1 LKVILIAPGTPSVE
15 TIEIGGRDEPI
26 LRAARVEDLEA
37 VNAVVE
43 RAVMTWNLPDR
54 VKRLA
59 MPSYRYHAHDLQ
71 YMHVVVA
78 ESDGAGLVGVAACE
92 PAAARDCPQGRRGL
106 LVQGIYVD
114 PERQRHGV
122 GGRLLAAAAEA
133 ARDQGCDGLLVKAQA
148 DAVGFFEARGL
159 DRLAVEDVGRDYPHR
174 FWLDLT
180 GRPSG

>member
-1 LKVILIAPGTPSVE
+1 MITPGARSVE
-15 TIEIGGRDEPI
+15 TIDIGGRDEPT
-26 LRAARVEDLEA
+26 LRAARVDDLEA
-37 VNAVVE
+37 INAVVE
-43 RAVMTWNLPDR
+43 RAVTTWNLPER

-71 YMHVVVA
+71 YMHVAVA
-78 ESDGAGLVGVAACE
+78 EIDGEGLVGVVACE
-92 PAAARDCPQGRRGL
+92 RAATRDCPQGRRGL

-122 GGRLLAAAAEA
+122 GGRLLAAAAAA
-133 ARDQGCDGLLVKAQA
+133 AREQGCDGLLVKAQA

-159 DRLAVEDVGRDYPHR
+159 DRLAVEDVERDYPHR

-180 GRPSG
+180 GRLSG